1 MKNSP
6 ESIQNKDTCVNMRQL
21 NDKKY
26 KIERLAGNMDTN
38 TANKRSVYIVGHKN
52 PDTDSICSA
61 IAYAYLKNKCN
72 DGCLYIPARA
82 GQINQETQYVLNAF
96 RTGAPMY
103 LHDVMTDVRD
113 IDMNEVQGVTDD
125 ISLSKAWHL
134 MRDRGDVTLPVIDG
148 GKLTGIIT
156 IGDIANAYMDVYD
169 NCILSTAKTSYRNIL
184 ETLDAK
190 MIVGDESGYFDS
202 GEVVIATANPDV
214 LEDYIHNG
222 DMVILGNR
230 YETQLCAIE
239 MGAACVVVT
248 MGAKVSK
255 TIQIFAREHNC
266 IIINTPYDTFTVAR
280 LINQSMPIGFFMKK
294 EKLAT
299 FRITDKTEDIRAI
312 MKKKRHHDF
321 PVLDEED
328 NYVGM
333 ISRRN
338 LMNLRKKSLI
348 LVDHNEL
355 SQTVDGIEF
364 ADILEIVD
372 HHRIGTLE
380 TVSPVYFRNQPLGCT
395 ATIIYQMYQERGVE
409 IPQNIAGLMMSAIL
423 SDTLMFHSPT
433 VTDVDKDAAKK
444 LAEICGVEIEEFAID
459 MFGAGSN
466 LSDKDADK
474 IFEQDYKTFSVNGFN
489 FGVGQI
495 NSMNSIELDEIKEKI
510 VPYIKEQ
517 LPSLS
522 VDMCFFMLTNIV
534 YEKTE
539 LLCFGERA
547 QELVRE
553 AFRLSKS
560 MNKFELKNLVSRK
573 KQLIPAFV
581 SVLQQWEAET

>member
-1 MKNSP
+1 M
-6 ESIQNKDTCVNMRQL
+6 DNMELFNRP
-21 NDKKY
+21 
-26 KIERLAGNMDTN
+26 
-38 TANKRSVYIVGHKN
+38 VYIVGHKN

-61 IAYAYLKNKCN
+61 IAYAYLKNKC
-72 DGCLYIPARA
+72 DSTCEYVPARA
-82 GQINQETQYVLNAF
+82 GQVNQETQYVLNAF
-96 RTGAPMY
+96 HAEPPVY
-103 LHDVMTDVRD
+103 LHDVMTDARD
-113 IDMNEVQGVTDD
+113 IDMNDVEGVTEDV
-125 ISLSKAWHL
+125 SLKKAWHL
-134 MRDRGDVTLPVIDG
+134 MRDRGDVTVPVIEQK
-148 GKLTGIIT
+148 KLSGIVT

-169 NCILSTAKTSYRNIL
+169 NGILSRARTSYKNIL

-190 MIVGDESGYFDS
+190 MLVGDEGGYFES

-214 LEDYIHNG
+214 LEEYIHPG

-239 MGAACVVVT
+239 MGAACVIIT

-255 TIQIFAREHNC
+255 TIQIFAKEHNC
-266 IIINTPYDTFTVAR
+266 IIINTPYDTATVAR
-280 LINQSMPIGFFMKK
+280 LINQSMPIGYFMKR
-294 EKLAT
+294 EKLTT
-299 FRITDKTEDIRAI
+299 FKVTDKTEDIRAI
-312 MKKKRHHDF
+312 MKKKRYHDF

-333 ISRRN
+333 ISRRT
-338 LMNLRKKSLI
+338 LLNLRKKQLI

-355 SQTVDGIEF
+355 SQTVDGIEY
-364 ADILEIVD
+364 ADILEIID

-395 ATIIYQMYQERGVE
+395 ATIIYQMYQEKGIE
-409 IPQNIAGLMMSAIL
+409 IPKNIAGLMMSAII

-433 VTDVDKDAAKK
+433 VTEIDKAAAQK
-444 LAEICGVEIEEFAID
+444 LSEICGIEIEEFAID

-466 LSDKDADK
+466 LGDKEADE
-474 IFEQDYKTFSVNGFN
+474 IFKQDYKNFSVNGFE

-495 NSMNSIELDEIKEKI
+495 NSMNSIELEEIKEKI
-510 VPYIKEQ
+510 VPYIKEKMPG
-517 LPSLS
+517 LN

-539 LLCFGERA
+539 LICIGDRA
-547 QELVRE
+547 RELVRE
-553 AFRLSKS
+553 AFKLPKTQK
-560 MNKFELKNLVSRK
+560 KFELKNLVSRK

-581 SVLQQWEAET
+581 SVLQQWEK

>member
-1 MKNSP
+1 M
-6 ESIQNKDTCVNMRQL
+6 DNMELFNRP
-21 NDKKY
+21 
-26 KIERLAGNMDTN
+26 
-38 TANKRSVYIVGHKN
+38 VYIVGHKN

-61 IAYAYLKNKCN
+61 IAYAYLKNKC
-72 DGCLYIPARA
+72 DSTCEYVPARA
-82 GQINQETQYVLNAF
+82 GQVNQETQYVLNAF
-96 RTGAPMY
+96 HAEPPVY
-103 LHDVMTDVRD
+103 LHDVMTDARD
-113 IDMNEVQGVTDD
+113 IDMNDVEGVTEDV
-125 ISLSKAWHL
+125 SLKKAWHL
-134 MRDRGDVTLPVIDG
+134 MRDRGDVTVPVIEQK
-148 GKLTGIIT
+148 KLSGIVT

-169 NCILSTAKTSYRNIL
+169 NGILSRARTSYKNIL

-190 MIVGDESGYFDS
+190 MLVGDEGGYFES

-214 LEDYIHNG
+214 LEEYIHPG

-239 MGAACVVVT
+239 MGAACVIIT

-255 TIQIFAREHNC
+255 TIQIFAKEHNC
-266 IIINTPYDTFTVAR
+266 IIINTPYDTATVAR
-280 LINQSMPIGFFMKK
+280 LINQSMPIGYFMKR
-294 EKLAT
+294 EKLTT
-299 FRITDKTEDIRAI
+299 FKVTDKTEDIRAI
-312 MKKKRHHDF
+312 MKKKRYHDF

-333 ISRRN
+333 ISRRT
-338 LMNLRKKSLI
+338 LLNLRKKQLI

-355 SQTVDGIEF
+355 SQTVDGIEY
-364 ADILEIVD
+364 ADILEIID

-395 ATIIYQMYQERGVE
+395 ATIIYQMYQEKGIE
-409 IPQNIAGLMMSAIL
+409 IPKNIAGLMMSAII

-433 VTDVDKDAAKK
+433 VTEIDKAAAQK
-444 LAEICGVEIEEFAID
+444 LSEICGIEIEEFAID

-466 LSDKDADK
+466 LGDKEADE
-474 IFEQDYKTFSVNGFN
+474 IFKQDYKNFSVNGFE

-495 NSMNSIELDEIKEKI
+495 NSMNSIELEEIKEKI
-510 VPYIKEQ
+510 VPYIKEKMPE
-517 LPSLS
+517 LN

-539 LLCFGERA
+539 LICIGDRA
-547 QELVRE
+547 RELVRE
-553 AFRLSKS
+553 AFKLPKTQK
-560 MNKFELKNLVSRK
+560 KFELKNLVSRK

-581 SVLQQWEAET
+581 SVLQQWEK

>member
-1 MKNSP
+1 MEN
-6 ESIQNKDTCVNMRQL
+6 
-21 NDKKY
+21 
-26 KIERLAGNMDTN
+26 IELE
-38 TANKRSVYIVGHKN
+38 KRPIYIVGHKN

-61 IAYAYLKNKCN
+61 IAYAYLKNTCEN
-72 DGCLYIPARA
+72 TNVYIPARA

-96 RTGAPMY
+96 RAESPIY

-113 IDMNEVQGVTDD
+113 IDMNAVEGVTEDV
-125 ISLSKAWHL
+125 SLKKAWHL
-134 MRDRGDVTLPVIDG
+134 MRDRGDVTVPVIENK
-148 GKLTGIIT
+148 KLAGIIT

-169 NCILSTAKTSYRNIL
+169 NCILSRSKTSYKNIL
-184 ETLDAK
+184 ETLEAQ
-190 MIVGDESGYFDS
+190 MVVGEENGYFES

-214 LEDYIHNG
+214 LEDYIHQG

-239 MGAACVVVT
+239 MGAACVIVT
-248 MGAKVSK
+248 MGAKISK

-266 IIINTPYDTFTVAR
+266 ILINTPYDTATVAR
-280 LINQSMPIGFFMKK
+280 LINQSMPIGFFMKR
-294 EKLAT
+294 EKLTT
-299 FRITDKTEDIRAI
+299 FKITDKTDDIRAI
-312 MKKKRHHDF
+312 MKKKRYHDF

-333 ISRRN
+333 ISRRT
-338 LMNLRKKSLI
+338 LLNLRKKQLI

-355 SQTVDGIEF
+355 SQTVDGIEA
-364 ADILEIVD
+364 ADILEVID

-380 TVSPVYFRNQPLGCT
+380 TVAPVYFRNQPLGCT
-395 ATIIYQMYQERGVE
+395 ATIIYQMYQEKGIV
-409 IPQNIAGLMMSAIL
+409 IPKNVAGLMMSAII

-433 VTDVDKDAAKK
+433 ATEIDRAAANS
-444 LAEICGVEIEEFAID
+444 LSEICGIEIEEFAID

-466 LSDKDADK
+466 LSDKDADE
-474 IFEQDYKTFSVNGFN
+474 IFNQDYKNFSVNGFD

-510 VPYIKEQ
+510 EPYIKEHMPE
-517 LPSLS
+517 LP
-522 VDMCFFMLTNIV
+522 VEMCFFMLTNIV

-547 QELVRE
+547 RELVRE
-553 AFRLSKS
+553 AFK
-560 MNKFELKNLVSRK
+560 MPKTQKKFELKNLVSRK

-581 SVLQQWEAET
+581 SVLQQWEK